1 MDDTPSTSQSS
12 TDLSQPQAAS
22 AAQARASGSALSPP
36 AEPAGGEL
44 PRREPTSADNTG
56 RAGSHAPPLPLAEV
70 KRAWRIEEII
80 QAAGTALTRAGEDR
94 LVGHCPFHEDRT
106 PSFMVYLSNQRFQCY
121 GRCHQHGD
129 VLDFVQL
136 VHGCSLTQ
144 AIRWL
149 EEMFPTNRPVRA
161 PGPLAPSPESTPL
174 PPMGDKSLAV
184 DPQASART
192 SGALAREEPSS
203 ERRLVSSTPAGTWS
217 ASAQAVW
224 NEEADRQL
232 TLTLATALYAQAL
245 ARHGHVLDYLRQRG
259 IPLRVARQ
267 QRLGYSD
274 GRTLAAY
281 CAADPSLLVA
291 AQRSGLLNRAG
302 AERFVG
308 RLVVPEIRAG
318 RTVWMIARSVPPS
331 GHPAERMPLTRRT
344 VLEPDDG
351 DGGIPSTGE
360 HGRARRRMPPKYL
373 GLSTPRHYLLGY
385 GRASATLAHTRRAN
399 GRFWDSQDARR
410 SSGILVVEGALDYVV
425 AQGWNLPVLCV
436 ALLGTHPSPGQLAEL
451 VDLHR
456 RAEGAPVL
464 LALDSDAAGRSATQE
479 LARALAS
486 LDVPA
491 LIVPEMPGAKDLGD
505 LALRPDGRACL
516 LRTLSH
522 VPGASIAPVQWG
534 GPESSPV
541 APVVAPAPD
550 RPAQS
555 PGPDS
560 SPGGNTGAEVQ
571 DGAERAGKP

>member
-1 MDDTPSTSQSS
+1 MDDTSSTSQSS
-12 TDLSQPQAAS
+12 TDLPQPQAAS
-22 AAQARASGSALSPP
+22 AAESRASGSALNPP
-36 AEPAGGEL
+36 AEPAGCES
-44 PRREPTSADNTG
+44 PRREPAFADRTV
-56 RAGSHAPPLPLAEV
+56 RAGSHAPPLPLAEL
-70 KRAWRIEEII
+70 KRAWRIEEVI

-106 PSFMVYLSNQRFQCY
+106 PSFTVYLSTQRFQCY

-136 VHGCSLTQ
+136 VRGCSLTQ

-149 EEMFPTNRPVRA
+149 EEMAPTNCPVRA
-161 PGPLAPSPESTPL
+161 PGPPAPERTPL
-174 PPMGDKSLAV
+174 PSSGDESLAV
-184 DPQASART
+184 GPQVSART
-192 SGALAREEPSS
+192 SRALTREAPSS
-203 ERRLVSSTPAGTWS
+203 EPTLVSSTPAGTWS
-217 ASAQAVW
+217 ASAPAAW

-232 TLTLATALYAQAL
+232 MLTLATALYAQAL
-245 ARHGHVLDYLRQRG
+245 VRHGHGLDYLRQRG
-259 IPLRVARQ
+259 IPPRVARQ

-302 AERFVG
+302 AERFAG

-331 GHPAERMPLTRRT
+331 GHPAESIPLTLRT
-344 VLEPDDG
+344 LPVLDDG
-351 DGGIPSTGE
+351 DGGIPSAGE
-360 HGRARRRMPPKYL
+360 HGWARRRMPPRYL
-373 GLSTPRHYLLGY
+373 GLTTPRHYLLGY
-385 GRASATLAHTRRAN
+385 GSACTTVTRSQRAN
-399 GRFWDSQDARR
+399 GISWDSQDARL
-410 SSGILVVEGALDYVV
+410 SSGILVVEGALDYIV
-425 AQGWNLPVLCV
+425 AQSWHLPVLCV

-464 LALDSDAAGRSATQE
+464 LALDSDAAGQSATQE

-491 LIVPEMPGAKDLGD
+491 LIVPEVPGAKDLGD

-516 LRTLSH
+516 LRTLGH
-522 VPGASIAPVQWG
+522 VPGASIAPVPRG
-534 GPESSPV
+534 GPVSSPV
-541 APVVAPAPD
+541 APVSAPAPD
-550 RPAQS
+550 RLGQPLGPGAS
-555 PGPDS
+555 PD
-560 SPGGNTGAEVQ
+560 GNTRAETW
-571 DGAERAGKP
+571 DGAEEAGTP